1 MVKLHEVDPRE
12 QDGRDTLSRY
22 KAQTRAASLAS
33 LEILENNTVD
43 RVFCD
48 WHDDFV
54 VRKIIDGKTY
64 YHFFQVKTKK
74 KRNAQ
79 WSLIDIFGINN
90 KKKPEDIVDRITD
103 SFAGKLLIH
112 TVNFS
117 ASCEKVIFLTNIH
130 VKDEVE
136 DLLEALD
143 EEDFTNKTLAA
154 LVEHFNNC
162 FSDGT
167 QLYKE
172 HEVKSLISKFGIDPG
187 VEYLKV
193 EGAIF
198 ESIAREKIFQYSEID
213 LQYMEARE
221 IIDNLM
227 ALVESKSVGVLP
239 KSLDEKTL
247 DELAGVGIDELLE
260 VLSLS
265 KIGYD
270 MLTSGGDTK
279 ALKSLSILQRI
290 LKKTDTPKQLI
301 DYAAK
306 CKTEWDIWYRKY
318 RHDVPDFNLMMLE
331 SKLSDAVK
339 QRIVTGFGFT
349 ELKEDVERIFSDL
362 KKEKCFTALSEE
374 IVLGGLFSVMVR
386 SQ

>member
-33 LEILENNTVD
+33 LEILENNSVD
-43 RVFCD
+43 RIFCD

-54 VRKIIDGKTY
+54 VRKTIDGKTF

-74 KRNAQ
+74 RRNAQ

-90 KKKPEDIVDRITD
+90 RKKPDNLVERVTD

-117 ASCEKVIFLTNIH
+117 TTCEKVIFLTNIH
-130 VKDEVE
+130 LKDEVE
-136 DLLEALD
+136 DLLESLSEAN
-143 EEDFTNKTLAA
+143 FTNKTLAA
-154 LVEHFNNC
+154 LTEHFNSC
-162 FSDGT
+162 FSNEE
-167 QLYKE
+167 QLYEE
-172 HEVKSLISKFGIDPG
+172 HEIKTLISKFEIEPGI
-187 VEYLKV
+187 EYLKV

-213 LQYMEARE
+213 LQYIEARE

-227 ALVESKSVGVLP
+227 ALMEKKSVGVSS
-239 KSLDEKTL
+239 KSLDEKAL
-247 DELAGVGIDELLE
+247 DDLAGVGIDELLE

-270 MLTSGGDTK
+270 TLVNGGDTK
-279 ALKSLSILQRI
+279 ALRSLSILQRI
-290 LKKTDTPKQLI
+290 LNKTNTSKQLI

-306 CKTEWDIWYRKY
+306 CKIEWDIWYRNY
-318 RHDVPDFNLMMLE
+318 RNDLPDFHLMMLE
-331 SKLSDAVK
+331 SKLSDSVK
-339 QRIVTGFGFT
+339 QRIISGFGFK
-349 ELKEDVERIFSDL
+349 ELKEDVVNIYDEAV
-362 KKEKCFTALSEE
+362 KEKCFRGLSQE